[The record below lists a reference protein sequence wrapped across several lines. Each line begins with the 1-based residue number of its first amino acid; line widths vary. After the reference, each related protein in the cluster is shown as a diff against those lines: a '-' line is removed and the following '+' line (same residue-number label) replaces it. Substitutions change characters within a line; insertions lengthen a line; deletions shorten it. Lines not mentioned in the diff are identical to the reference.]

1 MSPSQIA
8 KSRRELAHRSNN
20 GVHVSLL
27 WCPAD
32 DSLAVT
38 VLDNAAD
45 AFELIV
51 DADEALEVFNH
62 PYAYA
67 AFRGHLETA
76 DIAA

>member
-1 MSPSQIA
+1 MSWPIA
-8 KSRRELAHRSNN
+8 RTTALT
-20 GVHVSLL
+20 
-27 WCPAD
+27 CPCPGARAD

-38 VLDNAAD
+38 VLDDSAD

-67 AFRGHLETA
+67 AFRGCLEKA
-76 DIAA
+76 DVAA